1 MAFIKW
7 REVHR
12 IPIEAVTVRLLAGA
26 APDRMAFAFG
36 KRNAQHHIV
45 LFALIT
51 TTLIATALGPNA
63 MGAN

>member
-1 MAFIKW
+1 M
-7 REVHR
+7 
-12 IPIEAVTVRLLAGA
+12 RLLAGA

-36 KRNAQHHIV
+36 KRNAQHHLV

-51 TTLIATALGPNA
+51 TALIATTLGPNA